1 MSVIDQL
8 REEVPSLNS
17 AEVNLVVIRELK
29 NVNEYTM
36 MVKKGTEVIE
46 TKAVYDK
53 IKQTTVITDFHTQ
66 STKLQV
72 ERVPIKEIQSIVTE
86 IPSDKLTAPE
96 YVNLLLQIKSHPTV
110 GQNV

>member
-1 MSVIDQL
+1 MSVIDQV

-36 MVKKGTEVIE
+36 MIKKGTEVIE

-53 IKQTTVITDFHTQ
+53 TKQTTVITDFHTQ

-72 ERVPIKEIQSIVTE
+72 EKVPIKEIQSIVTE
-86 IPSDKLTAPE
+86 IPSDKLTTPE
-96 YVNLLLQIKSHPTV
+96 YVNLILQIKSQSTV